1 MLASQS
7 GSRLPM
13 ASLTL
18 CRQGPCSG
26 GANSRCLRQGLQCAR
41 HPSRHCLRCRHEG
54 LKHCPATRQAQSP
67 QQAAAPRCRAA
78 GATKPRV
85 AGSKR
90 CAEGSSDADPA
101 FAAQAASALGRGS
114 GDSDR
119 QNGGRRL
126 DPSVLPLPDDEAG
139 AAATRPGFDR
149 ETAALKVG
157 CCSCM
162 VTHA

>member
-1 MLASQS
+1 MRFRDASGKVCSVPDIPADTASDAATKASSTAQPLD
-7 GSRLPM
+7 RLK
-13 ASLTL
+13 ALNR
-18 CRQGPCSG
+18 RQ
-26 GANSRCLRQGLQCAR
+26 
-41 HPSRHCLRCRHEG
+41 H
-54 LKHCPATRQAQSP
+54 
-67 QQAAAPRCRAA
+67 RAA
-78 GATKPRV
+78 ELRASPKPRV

-90 CAEGSSDADPA
+90 SAEGSSDADPA